1 MFKGSEYAYYAM
13 YLVGFIIMMLIN
25 LKSHERYEIEKKKAV
40 TLTLI
45 TYVAGVTGALIMGRI
60 YTAVMATVGETGTRV
75 AIYGALIFTPVFM
88 IAAAIAMKQP
98 WRKVIDMLA
107 PGIFIILT
115 CAKFGCFMDGCCP
128 GIKCDFG
135 VFNPDLQATVFPSQ
149 LFETATMLFVVAFC
163 LWYAFKFKGAE
174 SGTVY
179 PVTAIFY
186 SITRFCWEFLRYYP
200 SEEAR
205 HIIFGLTF
213 WQFCC
218 LLTIAVSVA
227 WIVTSKTGWLA
238 NKETEFMEKRRL
250 AEKERARKRKAEK
263 NIVHH
268 KKRK

>member
-13 YLVGFIIMMLIN
+13 YLIGFAIMMLIN
-25 LKSHERYEIEKKKAV
+25 LKTHKRYGLEKQTAIRI
-40 TLTLI
+40 TLI
-45 TYVAGVTGALIMGRI
+45 TYVAGVTGALIMGKI
-60 YTAVMATVGETGTRV
+60 YTGVMALIGETGTRV
-75 AIYGALIFTPVFM
+75 AIYGALIFTPIFM

-107 PGIFIILT
+107 PGVFIILT

-135 VFNPDLQATVFPSQ
+135 VFNPDLQSTVFPSQ
-149 LFETATMLFVVAFC
+149 LFETATMLIVVAFC
-163 LWYAFKFKGAE
+163 LWYALKFKKAD

-179 PVTAIFY
+179 PATAIFY

-200 SEEAR
+200 SEKAR
-205 HIIFGLTF
+205 HIVFGLTF

-218 LLTIAVSVA
+218 ILTIVLSIV
-227 WIVTSKTGWLA
+227 WIVMLKTGWLEK
-238 NKETEFMEKRRL
+238 KEADLFKKREF
-250 AEKERARKRKAEK
+250 AEKERVRKRKAEK

>member
-45 TYVAGVTGALIMGRI
+45 TYVAGVTGALLMGKI
-60 YTAVMATVGETGTRV
+60 YTAVMALVGEGGSRV

-88 IAAAIAMKQP
+88 IGTALALKQP
-98 WRKVIDMLA
+98 WRKVMDMLA

-115 CAKFGCFMDGCCP
+115 CAKFGCFMDGCCH
-128 GIKCDFG
+128 GIECSFG
-135 VFNPDLQATVFPSQ
+135 VYNPRVEAVVFPSQ
-149 LFETATMLFVVAFC
+149 IFEVVTMLLVVAFC
-163 LWYAFKFKGAE
+163 FYYAFKSKKFISGA
-174 SGTVY
+174 VY

-205 HIIFGLTF
+205 HIVFGLTF

-218 LLTIAVSVA
+218 LLTIVLSIV
-227 WIVTSKTGWLA
+227 WIILLKAEWLA
-238 NKETEFMEKRRL
+238 KKEAERDERIKI
-250 AEKERARKRKAEK
+250 AEKARAKKRKAEK